1 MSDLFIA
8 ENCAPTLAGIK
19 TGNLFSTEVTDIRT
33 FRRELRRLNRML
45 TGKGIR
51 VIPIRLHD
59 GHALVYLYR
68 PERLAEDMRDSETAA
83 LLKELGYTCANADSL
98 VMELINRLDHRRSFP
113 HEIGVF
119 LSYPAKDVRSFM
131 KNTRKGVKLV
141 GCWKA
146 YHNTAQAA
154 HTFEQYKRC
163 TASYCSALKRG
174 VPLEQLV
181 G

>member
-19 TGNLFSTEVTDIRT
+19 TGNLFSTEVNDMQS
-33 FRRELRRLNRML
+33 FRSELRRLNRFL
-45 TGKGIR
+45 TKKGIR
-51 VIPIRLHD
+51 VIPVRFHD

-68 PERLAEDMRDSETAA
+68 PERLAADMRDAETAA

-98 VMELINRLDHRRSFP
+98 VMELISRLDHRRKFP

-119 LSYPAKDVRSFM
+119 LSYPAKDVRCFM
-131 KNTRKGVKLV
+131 KNSRKGVKLV

-146 YHNTAQAA
+146 YNDTSQARR
-154 HTFEQYKRC
+154 TFEQYKRC
-163 TASYCSALKRG
+163 TASYCNALKRG